1 MKKNRRGAG
10 AVVSIAAS
18 CAVFVLACGSDAGS
32 NGSINDGSGLPETG
46 PDGDGSLAP
55 QPGGAAA
62 ADRPEADDGA
72 RENPWIGAI
81 SASERPVVPTANPA
95 AGSAAPE
102 AMAPEEEAV
111 EDVAP
116 ASPEAPLPEEEAPE
130 VTVSAT
136 SNDDEAALAHDDDA
150 STWWSPAQDR
160 DVITLSL
167 GAVRSVSE
175 IVMTTNTGFTLA
187 GDSAAFADSP
197 LEITSDGESWV
208 AVPLINF
215 NNLAN
220 SCDVSRLSVGSIA
233 CGFDPPRSLSQVRF
247 EIRQEQLNGVPSV
260 QELRIYELD
269 AVLIDSPR

>member
-1 MKKNRRGAG
+1 MKRNRRAAG
-10 AVVSIAAS
+10 SVVSVVASWAAL
-18 CAVFVLACGSDAGS
+18 AVACGSDAGRALQA
-32 NGSINDGSGLPETG
+32 GE
-46 PDGDGSLAP
+46 AP
-55 QPGGAAA
+55 A
-62 ADRPEADDGA
+62 ADRPASAAAAPDEQ
-72 RENPWIGAI
+72 PWIGAI
-81 SASERPVVPTANPA
+81 SASDRSVVPASEPRDP
-95 AGSAAPE
+95 GSAAAAAEETAPGE
-102 AMAPEEEAV
+102 APADEEE
-111 EDVAP
+111 VAP
-116 ASPEAPLPEEEAPE
+116 DEAAPEAPLPEEAAPE

-215 NNLAN
+215 NNLEN